1 MQSKRINEG
10 MGLYPPVALCH
21 LAGVARKMGHNIGLI
36 DGAAE
41 DLTEKEFIDKIV
53 EFKPDLVCF
62 SLWTVMFKADVK
74 MAAPIKERIPGVRI
88 AIGGP
93 HCDIYSE
100 VTMTAYPEVDFAAQ
114 GEGEVTFAEL
124 VTALSED
131 KKDFSTINGL
141 YWRKDGA
148 IVANRFG
155 KRLKTWTIFPYPA
168 IDLLP
173 LEKYHS
179 IMAKNDRP
187 IYILT
192 TRGCPSS
199 APIAWTNSLVGRFV
213 ITLPTM

>member
-1 MQSKRINEG
+1 MTTFVVESIDIVLEIPDRHLSSSSDHLPQLAMNILFVRNSFKVEDSAMQSKRINEG

-53 EFKPDLVCF
+53 EFAPDLVCF

-74 MAAPIKERIPGVRI
+74 MAAPIKERVPGVRI

-100 VTMTAYPEVDFAAQ
+100 VTMRAYPEIDFAAQ

-124 VTALSED
+124 VEALSKDE
-131 KKDFSTINGL
+131 KDF
-141 YWRKDGA
+141 RQ
-148 IVANRFG
+148 
-155 KRLKTWTIFPYPA
+155 
-168 IDLLP
+168 
-173 LEKYHS
+173 
-179 IMAKNDRP
+179 
-187 IYILT
+187 
-192 TRGCPSS
+192 
-199 APIAWTNSLVGRFV
+199 
-213 ITLPTM
+213 